1 MTDHNIKGVDVAR
14 VQTKH
19 DCNYEGCKR
28 ASYYKFST
36 ASAVG
41 KAFREAAKTQVKRM
55 IWKNGS
61 QTDKFEMVDRVPY
74 GTGYYCS
81 FDCARKDL
89 LVSTFSAKVKLTPLV
104 RDFLGQ
110 GEVNI
115 TDHETIIEDVKDIH
129 IQNKS
134 GPDSHDRYIKV
145 SPNGVRG
152 YPFLIDFSFN
162 GYNYPIGFTLE
173 GTKKLI
179 AALQLLVNEQDTW
192 GAEKIHMSRRKKT

>member
-14 VQTKH
+14 FQSNTK
-19 DCNYEGCKR
+19 CNYEECKR
-28 ASYYKFST
+28 AAYYKFS
-36 ASAVG
+36 ASSVIG
-41 KAFREAAKTQVKRM
+41 KAFKEAAKTKVKKF
-55 IWKNGS
+55 IWTAGK
-61 QTDKFEMVDRVPY
+61 QTSEFEMVDRIPY

-81 FDCARKDL
+81 FDCARKHL
-89 LVSTFSAKVKLTPLV
+89 LVKTFEAKVKLTPLV

-110 GEVNI
+110 GTTNI

-179 AALQLLVNEQDTW
+179 ASLQLLVNEQDTW
-192 GAEKIHMSRRKKT
+192 EAEKVHMSRRKKT